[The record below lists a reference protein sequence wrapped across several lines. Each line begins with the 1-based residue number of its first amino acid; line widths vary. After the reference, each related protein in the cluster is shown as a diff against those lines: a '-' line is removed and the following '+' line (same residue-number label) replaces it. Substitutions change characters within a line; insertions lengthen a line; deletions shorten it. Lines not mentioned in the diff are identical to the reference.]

1 MSNKHPANIPTAV
14 REGFAITAELHPQV
28 SARSRF
34 DDTVWDF
41 YDEVADQSLAPVFK
55 RINWDWRLP
64 NGDSFL
70 SPRYT
75 LMLLSLKQ
83 LTARLLQGTHSYR
96 LKPTKMVGVARAWQ
110 VFVSF
115 LVTRPV
121 PVYRFGDA
129 LPSDVSAFFE
139 SLKSRL
145 GKGRKMGL
153 STATT
158 AGYYSHLNYLYDLRE
173 GLPDGLTFRPSG
185 EKSGVAAAAHTHAK
199 AIKTGFIPDEDAKT
213 LLNEGV
219 SYIDTYAPIL
229 FDCWRK
235 LAEFKSSERFR
246 AWSLT
251 RRMVQARR
259 WLTEYRPGEPLAKGT
274 PFDSGFEGIHA
285 YERELVRLRTACF
298 TLIGFSTGMRI
309 SEIASIKAG
318 CVSSEERRN
327 HGRFHWITAVSYKT
341 EKSGSGVVRK
351 WMCGELAAR
360 AVRTL
365 EEMSSTLGA
374 SKETP
379 YLFTTLDQVV
389 GARGY
394 NRRRFKAVTKSP
406 LSRCLADFC
415 SDLGLKVHVH
425 PHMFR
430 RTFARNIVRVDSTAL
445 LALKEHL
452 KHWSLYMTDW
462 YVGLDPDLISEYEA
476 ERQILSM
483 ELLEKICVSN
493 VSGAGG
499 RRWTVELRKRIEEG
513 RLPRNFRG
521 KAGSEFRKKLI
532 EDIHDAGSVVTPC
545 GGFTYCVFNKDLALC
560 TQGHKPV
567 VSKCNP
573 VDCRNSYITED
584 HVSFHRS
591 RLGEAEAI
599 YLSLSEAERRS
610 PLGEAYRREISKR
623 RQVLEPFGDAG

>member
-1 MSNKHPANIPTAV
+1 MANKHPIILPLAGS
-14 REGFAITAELHPQV
+14 EGPAITVELNPYV

-34 DDTVWDF
+34 NDTVWTF
-41 YDEVADQSLAPVFK
+41 YDEIADESLASSLK

-64 NGDSFL
+64 NGESFL
-70 SPRYT
+70 APRYT

-83 LTARLLQGTHSYR
+83 LTARLLQGTYSYKR
-96 LKPTKMVGVARAWQ
+96 RPTKVVGVAYAWRI
-110 VFVSF
+110 FVSF

-129 LPSDVSAFFE
+129 LPSDISAFFE
-139 SLKSRL
+139 YLKSRP
-145 GKGRKMGL
+145 GRRGNASL

-158 AGYYSHLNYLYDLRE
+158 AGYYIHLNYLYDLRE

-185 EKSGVAAAAHTHAK
+185 EKSGVAAAAHTQAK
-199 AIKTGFIPDEDAKT
+199 VIKTGFIPDEDAKT
-213 LLNEGV
+213 LLAECV
-219 SYIDTYAPIL
+219 AYIGTYAPIL

-235 LAEFKSSERFR
+235 LAEFRSSERFR

-251 RRMVQARR
+251 TRMVQARR
-259 WLTEYRPGEPLAKGT
+259 WLTKYRPSEHLAKGT
-274 PFDSGFEGIHA
+274 RFDIGFEGIHA
-285 YERELVRLRTACF
+285 YERELIRLRTACF

-318 CVSSEERRN
+318 CVTTEERRN
-327 HGRFHWITAVSYKT
+327 HGKFYWITAVSYKT
-341 EKSGSGVVRK
+341 EKSGPGVVRK
-351 WMCGELAAR
+351 WMCGELAAK
-360 AVRTL
+360 AVKTL
-365 EEMSSTLGA
+365 EEMSSLLGA
-374 SKETP
+374 TKETP

-389 GARGY
+389 GAAGLS
-394 NRRRFKAVTKSP
+394 RRPFKVITKSP
-406 LSRCLADFC
+406 LQGCLADLC
-415 SDLGLKVHVH
+415 SNLGIKVHVH

-430 RTFARNIVRVDSTAL
+430 RTFARNIVRVDGTSL

-476 ERQILSM
+476 ERQLLSM

-513 RLPRNFRG
+513 NLPRNFRG

-532 EDIHDAGSVVTPC
+532 EEIHDAGSVVTPC

-560 TQGHKPV
+560 TQGHRPV
-567 VSKCNP
+567 VSKCNS
-573 VDCRNSYITED
+573 VDCKNSYITEE
-584 HVSFHRS
+584 HVPFHRS
-591 RLGEAEAI
+591 RLRDAEAI
-599 YLSLSEAERRS
+599 YLGLTEAERCS

-623 RQVLEPFGDAG
+623 RQVLEPFGDDG